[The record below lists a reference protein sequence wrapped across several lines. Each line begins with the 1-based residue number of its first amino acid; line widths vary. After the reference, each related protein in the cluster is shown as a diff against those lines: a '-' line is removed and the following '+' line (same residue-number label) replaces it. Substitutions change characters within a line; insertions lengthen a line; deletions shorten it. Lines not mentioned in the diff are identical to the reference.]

1 MLKILKNIHNM
12 KEEYRKSFFAYWT
25 RCVFTAAVVYL
36 AKHYKQV
43 NLKRKLCLDA
53 LVQAHNN
60 LSQNSPKTIELIR
73 ELEKQ
78 LNLYGDYDNMEVC
91 KADNMDAETH

>member
-36 AKHYKQV
+36 AKHYKSV
-43 NLKRKLCLDA
+43 NLKRKLYLDA

-60 LSQNSPKTIELIR
+60 LAQKDPNTIALIK
-73 ELEKQ
+73 ELERT
-78 LNLYGDYDNMEVC
+78 LREYGDYDNIEVC
-91 KADNMDAETH
+91 KADNTETLD

>member
-36 AKHYKQV
+36 AKHYKSV
-43 NLKRKLCLDA
+43 NLKRKLYLDA
-53 LVQAHNN
+53 LVQSHNN
-60 LSQNSPKTIELIR
+60 LAQKDPRTVALIN
-73 ELEKQ
+73 ELEET
-78 LNLYGDYDNMEVC
+78 LREYGTYD
-91 KADNMDAETH
+91 

>member
-1 MLKILKNIHNM
+1 MKILKNIHNM

-43 NLKRKLCLDA
+43 NLKRKLYLDA

-60 LSQNSPKTIELIR
+60 LSQNAPKTIELIR
-73 ELEKQ
+73 ELERELKECG
-78 LNLYGDYDNMEVC
+78 YYDNT
-91 KADNMDAETH
+91 NIGSETLDLT

>member
-1 MLKILKNIHNM
+1 MKILKNIHNM

-36 AKHYKQV
+36 AKHYKSV

-60 LSQNSPKTIELIR
+60 LAQNSPNTIELIR
-73 ELEKQ
+73 ELERTLKE
-78 LNLYGDYDNMEVC
+78 YGEVC
-91 KADNMDAETH
+91 KSDSPETLDLT

>member
-36 AKHYKQV
+36 AKHYKGV
-43 NLKRKLCLDA
+43 NLKRKLYLDA

-60 LSQNSPKTIELIR
+60 LSQNAPKTIELIR
-73 ELEKQ
+73 ELERALKE
-78 LNLYGDYDNMEVC
+78 YGDYDNMEL
-91 KADNMDAETH
+91 DPETP